1 MSRIITNNYI
11 LKLNEL
17 INEFESSPNLNSFVD
32 FFKEEILKDQNR
44 KGNSKHKIFSSNDVE
59 KINELKNADKL
70 KRIYAYINII
80 INAFPGQYLHI
91 HINSDFSEK
100 ILDNLIT
107 LFTWK
112 ALVESSYEKNH
123 LDNEI
128 EALNIETRSVLVMPN
143 DNNGHATNQ
152 IFRRRYG
159 LKHKL
164 RIVEK
169 IKSQTNDTSNCGM
182 LININKSAF
191 GCVNLSDFSEFPES
205 LNSYVNFGDTL
216 RNTFKKLGEENV
228 LRLSI
233 ILNLF
238 PSITGQNIWYK
249 DFIRDEISRY
259 NNFKKVITITSGEKT
274 PEALLEM
281 QKQNKFQA
289 DEIYTLFPFEL

>member
-11 LKLNEL
+11 VKLNEL

-44 KGNSKHKIFSSNDVE
+44 KGNRNQKIFSSNDVE
-59 KINELKNADKL
+59 KINELKNAEEL
-70 KRIYAYINII
+70 KRIYTYINII
-80 INAFPGQYLHI
+80 INAFPDQYLHI

-100 ILDNLIT
+100 ISDNLIT

-112 ALVESSYEKNH
+112 ALVESLYEKN
-123 LDNEI
+123 LLENEI
-128 EALNIETRSVLVMPN
+128 KALNIETRSDLVMPN

-152 IFRRRYG
+152 IFRRRHG

-164 RIVEK
+164 RFVEK
-169 IKSQTNDTSNCGM
+169 INSQTNDTSNSGI
-182 LININKSAF
+182 LININTGAF

-216 RNTFKKLGEENV
+216 RNTFKKLGEDKV
-228 LRLSI
+228 LRLSTI
-233 ILNLF
+233 VNLF

-289 DEIYTLFPFEL
+289 DEIYTLFSFEL

>member
-44 KGNSKHKIFSSNDVE
+44 KGNRKHKIFSSNDVE
-59 KINELKNADKL
+59 KINELKNDDKL

-100 ILDNLIT
+100 IFDNLIT

-112 ALVESSYEKNH
+112 ALAESSCEKNL

-128 EALNIETRSVLVMPN
+128 EALNKETSSVLVMPN

-164 RIVEK
+164 RILEK
-169 IKSQTNDTSNCGM
+169 IKSQTNETSNCGM

-216 RNTFKKLGEENV
+216 RNTFVKLGEENV

-238 PSITGQNIWYK
+238 PSITGQSIWYK